1 MNELIKIIQNFKN
14 KKVLVIGDVMLDKY
28 VWGSVTRISPEAPV
42 QIVEVKKESFVP
54 GGAANAANNIAALN
68 AKVFIIGVVGND
80 QAKEQLVH
88 SLRKNNIE
96 TEFITDAKRPTIQ
109 KVRVMGQ
116 NQQLIRIDYENKEF
130 VDGDMETKVIERIS
144 KLLKEID
151 AVLISDYNKGFMT
164 RKITE
169 WLIKACNE
177 NKKPVIVDT
186 KSLNKEFFRNAT
198 LITPNHEEASRL
210 AEIEEK
216 TENDI
221 IKIGNKIMSELNC
234 DVMITRGAKGM
245 LIFTR
250 EGKITDIPTKAR
262 QVYDVTGAG
271 DTVSAVMTL
280 GLASGINLKDAAII
294 ANYAAGVVVGKVGT
308 ATVSADEL
316 SEAMNSDKE

>member
-1 MNELIKIIQNFKN
+1 MNELIALIKNFKN
-14 KKVLVIGDVMLDKY
+14 KKILVIGDVMLDKY
-28 VWGSVTRISPEAPV
+28 IWGSVTRISPEAPV

-54 GGAANAANNIAALN
+54 GGAANAANNIAALG
-68 AKVFIIGVVGND
+68 AQTFIIGIVGND

-96 TEFITDAKRPTIQ
+96 TEFVTDAKRPTIQ

-116 NQQLIRIDYENKEF
+116 NQQLMRIDYENKEF
-130 VDGDMETKVIERIS
+130 VEEDVEAKVMDKIT
-144 KLLKEID
+144 KLLKMID

-169 WLIKACNE
+169 WLIKKCNE

-186 KSLNKEFFRNAT
+186 KSLNKEFFKNAT
-198 LITPNHEEASRL
+198 LMTPNHDEASRL

-216 TENDI
+216 TENDAI
-221 IKIGNKIMSELNC
+221 RIGNKLMNELNC
-234 DVMITRGAKGM
+234 NVMITRGAKGM
-245 LIFTR
+245 LLFTK

-262 QVYDVTGAG
+262 QVFDVTGAG

-280 GLASGINLKDAAII
+280 GLASGISLKDSAKI
-294 ANYAAGVVVGKVGT
+294 ANYAAGIVVGKVGT
-308 ATVSADEL
+308 ATASVDEL
-316 SEAMNSDKE
+316 SEAMSSDKE